1 MTERVKVSVRAN
13 PSRADFCVGVSGEK
27 NKRQRTNKK
36 SFQKWKIMIRNP
48 FVLLLMLFCL
58 FRFVS
63 LFFFLYKTKRNENN
77 IPDAF
82 QNGD

>member
-1 MTERVKVSVRAN
+1 MAERKSKSVGACQSLARGLLC
-13 PSRADFCVGVSGEK
+13 RRERRK
-27 NKRQRTNKK
+27 KQETQRTIK

-48 FVLLLMLFCL
+48 FVLLMLFC
-58 FRFVS
+58 
-63 LFFFLYKTKRNENN
+63 FFFLYKTKRNENN